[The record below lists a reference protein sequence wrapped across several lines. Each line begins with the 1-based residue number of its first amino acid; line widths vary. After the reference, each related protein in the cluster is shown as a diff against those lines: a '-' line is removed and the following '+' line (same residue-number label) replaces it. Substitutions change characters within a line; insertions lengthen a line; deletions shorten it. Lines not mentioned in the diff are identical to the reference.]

1 LFQKGKYTRVE
12 STSLFVRKPRIGAL
26 ICCPEM
32 KMYINIFNF
41 KQVSFKDKISFIHID
56 KRDDQP
62 SSITVN
68 IANNQMDRT
77 TRPTY
82 VGRISL
88 IHTHASDDA
97 RVRKVIWD
105 VDEMVQMVQEV
116 VIREN
121 NLSSV
126 TVRDVI

>member
-1 LFQKGKYTRVE
+1 
-12 STSLFVRKPRIGAL
+12 
-26 ICCPEM
+26 M
-32 KMYINIFNF
+32 
-41 KQVSFKDKISFIHID
+41 
-56 KRDDQP
+56 
-62 SSITVN
+62 
-68 IANNQMDRT
+68 
-77 TRPTY
+77 
-82 VGRISL
+82 
-88 IHTHASDDA
+88 SDHA